1 MGDIGSKVCK
11 GTETAGC
18 VDSVSS
24 VHTSVSPCKGRQERN
39 PGPHI
44 QQTMNRVWKTEQVF
58 DSVVHEQA
66 KAWERENMLEEEVNF
81 LKDEVDRLEMVLR
94 KDNLKFLG
102 IPESAKES
110 YKECAQKVVD
120 ALNDAGEMKFPFT
133 KSDIQQD
140 QGSTAGVT
148 KTSHAL

>member
-1 MGDIGSKVCK
+1 MGNIGRKVCK

-24 VHTSVSPCKGRQERN
+24 VHTSVSPCKGTQERN

-81 LKDEVDRLEMVLR
+81 LKDEVDRLEKVLR
-94 KDNLKFLG
+94 KGNLIFPG

-110 YKECAQKVVD
+110 YQECAQKVVD
-120 ALNDAGEMKFPFT
+120 ALTDAGEMKFLFT

-140 QGSTAGVT
+140 HRINGRGR
-148 KTSHAL
+148 